1 MQKEP
6 WNDDNGMQCS
16 LQIRC
21 KSLTPNRWSSTSQEA
36 AKRDS
41 RNTLSGNMEVGDQV
55 AGNLAVNFLL
65 GTYGLTT
72 EKTSWPPT
80 GRHARRGLSHQG
92 QILVDS
98 SPN

>member
-65 GTYGLTT
+65 GHVDNSWAAEVNYGPYFR
-72 EKTSWPPT
+72 EPRRV
-80 GRHARRGLSHQG
+80 RHVA
-92 QILVDS
+92 
-98 SPN
+98 SPRYLG